1 MPESSNPVFSRKGMF
16 ESVRTPSAAELEA
29 MVRTERPMTV
39 AAVVDHTAVMLAVLI
54 ATAAGAWALDVGT
67 GLAVGA
73 AVAGLVLALV
83 IIFKRITNPAPI
95 LAYSAIEG
103 VFLGAISRVMDEAY
117 PGIAVQ
123 AVIGTVLCFGAV
135 LWGYRTGRLQATPR
149 FRKVIIGALVAI
161 LGLIVA
167 NLLVS
172 LFGGSLGIR
181 DGGPLAIAFSLVV
194 ITVASLSFVLDF
206 DEIERAAAE
215 GAPERFAWLAAF
227 GLVVGLVWL
236 YIEILRFLSY
246 LRD

>member
-1 MPESSNPVFSRKGMF
+1 MRESSNPVFSRQGMF
-16 ESVRTPSAAELEA
+16 ETVRTPSAAELEA

-39 AAVVDHTAVMLAVLI
+39 AAVVDHTAVMLAVLV
-54 ATAAGAWALDVGT
+54 ATAAGAWTLDVGT
-67 GLAVGA
+67 GLAAGS

-83 IIFKRITNPAPI
+83 IIFKRITNPGPI
-95 LAYSAIEG
+95 LAYAAIEG

-123 AVIGTVLCFGAV
+123 AVIGTGLCFGAV
-135 LWGYRTGRLQATPR
+135 LWAYRTGRLQATPR
-149 FRKVIIGALVAI
+149 FRKVIMGALVAVV
-161 LGLIVA
+161 GLIVA

-181 DGGPLAIAFSLVV
+181 DGGPLAIIFSLVV

-236 YIEILRFLSY
+236 YVEILRFLSY

>member
-39 AAVVDHTAVMLAVLI
+39 AAVVDHTAVMLAVLV
-54 ATAAGAWALDVGT
+54 ATAAGAWTLDVGA
-67 GLAVGA
+67 GLAVGS

-83 IIFKRITNPAPI
+83 IIFKRITNPVPI
-95 LAYSAIEG
+95 LAYAAIEG

-123 AVIGTVLCFGAV
+123 AVIGTGLCFGAV
-135 LWGYRTGRLQATPR
+135 LWAYRTGRLQATPR
-149 FRKVIIGALVAI
+149 FRKVIMGALVAV
-161 LGLIVA
+161 LGLIIA

-181 DGGPLAIAFSLVV
+181 DGGPLAIIFSLVV